1 MSRNDR
7 NLLIL
12 GSLGIV
18 VLIII
23 FYFLLLSPLLGN
35 LNEQAEARDDKQ
47 AQLDQVQQEVNELEE
62 VRRNSPEIER
72 QLLELSKRIPTQP
85 QIPTFV
91 VQVQEIAGSSGV
103 TQLTVE
109 PGDAEAPADGG
120 DYQVIPVTMQFNGT
134 YDEMQ
139 DFLLRTRNLARLVAV
154 TDVSYC
160 RANPNG
166 EPDPIDAEHS
176 CDVTP
181 PEQAQEETTAA
192 GISLEVPLLVEIQA
206 DIYFQPKGVP
216 SGVETTAPTPA
227 ESTTPAEPAEET
239 SGG

>member
-7 NLLIL
+7 NILIL

-18 VLIII
+18 IVVIG
-23 FYFLLLSPLLGN
+23 FYFLLLSPLLER
-35 LNEQAEARDDKQ
+35 LNEQDQAREEKQ
-47 AQLDQVQQEVNELEE
+47 DQLAQVQQEVNELEE

-72 QLLELSKRIPTQP
+72 QLLELSKRVPTQP

-91 VQVQEIAGSSGV
+91 VQVQEIAGASGV
-103 TQLTVE
+103 TQLSVE
-109 PGDAEAPADGG
+109 PGDAAAPAGGG

-139 DFLLRTRNLARLVAV
+139 DFLLRMRNLARLVAV

-160 RANPNG
+160 RVKL
-166 EPDPIDAEHS
+166 IDEEHS
-176 CDVTP
+176 CAVTP
-181 PEQAQEETTAA
+181 PEQPEETTTAD
-192 GISLEVPLLVEIQA
+192 ISVEVPLLVELQA

-216 SGVETTAPTPA
+216 SGAETTAPTPS
-227 ESTTPAEPAEET
+227 ETTTPEEPAEEST
-239 SGG
+239 GG

>member
-18 VLIII
+18 VLLII

-35 LNEQAEARDDKQ
+35 LDEQAQARDDKQ

-91 VQVQEIAGSSGV
+91 VQVQEIAGASGV
-103 TQLTVE
+103 TQLLVE
-109 PGDAEAPADGG
+109 PGDAAAPAGG
-120 DYQVIPVTMQFNGT
+120 DYQVVPVTMQFNGT

-139 DFLLRTRNLARLVAV
+139 DFLLR
-154 TDVSYC
+154 
-160 RANPNG
+160 
-166 EPDPIDAEHS
+166 
-176 CDVTP
+176 
-181 PEQAQEETTAA
+181 
-192 GISLEVPLLVEIQA
+192 
-206 DIYFQPKGVP
+206 
-216 SGVETTAPTPA
+216 
-227 ESTTPAEPAEET
+227 
-239 SGG
+239 

>member
-18 VLIII
+18 ILIII

-35 LNEQAEARDDKQ
+35 LNEQSEARDNKQ
-47 AQLDQVQQEVNELEE
+47 EQLEQVQQEVNELEE

-91 VQVQEIAGSSGV
+91 VQVQEIAGASGV
-103 TQLTVE
+103 TQLLVE
-109 PGDAEAPADGG
+109 PGDAAAPAGGG
-120 DYQVIPVTMQFNGT
+120 DYQVIPVTMQFDGT

-139 DFLLRTRNLARLVAV
+139 DFLLRTRNLARLVTV

-160 RANPNG
+160 RV
-166 EPDPIDAEHS
+166 ELIDEEHS
-176 CDVTP
+176 CPVQP
-181 PEQAQEETTAA
+181 PEQPEETSTAD
-192 GISLEVPLLVEIQA
+192 ISLEVPLLVEIQA
-206 DIYFQPKGVP
+206 DIYFQPQGVP

-227 ESTTPAEPAEET
+227 ESTTPAEPAEEAT
-239 SGG
+239 GG